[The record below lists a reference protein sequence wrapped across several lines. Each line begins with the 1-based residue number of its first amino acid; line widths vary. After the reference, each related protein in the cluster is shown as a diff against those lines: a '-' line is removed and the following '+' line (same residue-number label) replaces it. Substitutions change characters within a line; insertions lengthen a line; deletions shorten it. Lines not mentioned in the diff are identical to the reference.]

1 MSSTPIVAAVVLS
14 WNRREDTLACLE
26 SLEAATY
33 PALRIVCVDNGS
45 SDGSADAVATRFP
58 DVLVRRLSANLGFA
72 GGMNEG
78 IRAALEDGA
87 EQVFLLNNDM
97 LVEPGF
103 MEPLVAALSVDR
115 GAAAACSQV
124 VFAGSPDRTWYAGAR
139 FRPRRGYHGRHVRYG
154 EPPLPPSAPAYTT
167 ERACAG
173 AMLVTR
179 SVLER
184 VGLFDDTL
192 FAYGEDV
199 DWSLRARS
207 HALHVLVVPASVIRH
222 EVSASSGGESS
233 PATIYYNLRN
243 GLVVSERWAPLGRTG
258 TTMRRV
264 EAVLAHVAQS
274 LLFSPRRLESLR
286 AVRAGWR
293 DFRRGGLGPST
304 TLAAGVS
311 ADGP

>member
-1 MSSTPIVAAVVLS
+1 VSAPPTAAAVVLS

-45 SDGSADAVATRFP
+45 SDGSADAVASRFP
-58 DVLVRRLSANLGFA
+58 DTLVRRLPTNLGFA

-87 EQVFLLNNDM
+87 EHVFLLNNDM

-103 MEPLVAALSVDR
+103 MEPLVAALAVDP

-124 VFAGSPDRTWYAGAR
+124 VLAGSPDRTWYAGAR

-154 EPPLPPSAPAYTT
+154 EPPLPPSVPAYTT

-184 VGLFDDTL
+184 VGLFDDAL

-207 HALHVLVVPASVIRH
+207 HGLHVLVVPASVVSH
-222 EVSASSGGESS
+222 KVSASSGGESS

-243 GLVVSERWAPLGRTG
+243 GLVVSERWAPLGRAG
-258 TTMRRV
+258 TIMRRV
-264 EAVLAHVAQS
+264 EAVLAHVAQA
-274 LLFSPRRLESLR
+274 LLFSPRRVKALR

-293 DFRRGGLGPST
+293 DFRRGHFGPST

-311 ADGP
+311 DDGP